1 MSNKIKT
8 NNIFQ
13 NNQLSSTKLLEI
25 ELQEN
30 RQKLAE
36 QKQTISDLNIR
47 KKQAQKVEAQL
58 KALQTQYE
66 AEKEITA
73 QMIQS
78 YNDKCTNTEQK
89 LSDAQKII
97 ENLESTITTIKQE
110 NEKNIK
116 DIQGIFN
123 FSFYVTLD

>member
-1 MSNKIKT
+1 MKND
-8 NNIFQ
+8 NIFQ

-25 ELQEN
+25 ELHEN

-36 QKQTISDLNIR
+36 QKQIILELNIN

-89 LSDAQKII
+89 LLDAQKII
-97 ENLESTITTIKQE
+97 ENLESTVTIIKQE
-110 NEKNIK
+110 NEKNLK
-116 DIQGIFN
+116 DIQGIYN
-123 FSFYVTLD
+123 FLFCVY

>member
-8 NNIFQ
+8 YNIFQ

-36 QKQTISDLNIR
+36 QKQIISELNIG
-47 KKQAQKVEAQL
+47 KKQAQKVEVQL

-66 AEKEITA
+66 AEKEIA
-73 QMIQS
+73 SQMIQS

-97 ENLESTITTIKQE
+97 ENLESTIMTIKQE

-116 DIQGIFN
+116 DIQGKYN
-123 FSFYVTLD
+123 F